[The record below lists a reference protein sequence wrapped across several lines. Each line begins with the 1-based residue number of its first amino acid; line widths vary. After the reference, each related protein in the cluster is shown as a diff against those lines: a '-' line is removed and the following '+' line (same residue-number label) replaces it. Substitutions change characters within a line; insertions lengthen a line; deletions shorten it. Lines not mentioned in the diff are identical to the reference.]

1 MVRAM
6 SDSDRSSDVKGSGQ
20 PISQEAK
27 KTAQQA
33 ADAAGVPL
41 GAWLSR
47 VIKNVSATELGRAGP
62 PAGMPGQQAP
72 AAEQRGAG
80 VSPETAQWIWHVPVA
95 SLRTSRITSQRATK
109 AKNIQALT
117 HSIREKGMLQPIVVR
132 PDPGAPGSYEIVA
145 GERRW
150 RAATRAQLAEVP
162 VVIINLSD
170 REALELALVENLQ
183 REGLTP
189 LEEAEG
195 YRRLAEDFG
204 VRQGPLAKAV
214 GKSRSHVSNTLRLL
228 KLAKPVKD
236 LVAKGKLT
244 AGHARALL
252 TVDNPARI
260 ALVVV
265 EEGLTVRQT
274 EELAQILRMVA
285 EERRKLPRSK
295 KPARI
300 KKRMVAEE
308 RRKLPRSKKPA
319 GTKKRMVAEERRK
332 PPRAKKPARTKKA
345 AARAAPRATKR
356 PRRPRP

>member
-1 MVRAM
+1 M
-6 SDSDRSSDVKGSGQ
+6 
-20 PISQEAK
+20 
-27 KTAQQA
+27 
-33 ADAAGVPL
+33 PL
-41 GAWLSR
+41 STWLSR
-47 VIKNVSATELGRAGP
+47 VIKDVSATELGRAGP

-80 VSPETAQWIWHVPVA
+80 VSPEAAQWAWRVPIA
-95 SLRTSRITSQRATK
+95 SLRPGRITSQRVTK
-109 AKNIQALT
+109 AKNIRALS

-183 REGLTP
+183 REDLTP

-285 EERRKLPRSK
+285 EERRKPPRSK
-295 KPARI
+295 
-300 KKRMVAEE
+300 E
-308 RRKLPRSKKPA
+308 
-319 GTKKRMVAEERRK
+319 
-332 PPRAKKPARTKKA
+332 PARTKKA

>member
-6 SDSDRSSDVKGSGQ
+6 SDSDRPSDVKGSGQ
-20 PISQEAK
+20 PGRASGISQESRQ
-27 KTAQQA
+27 TAQQA

-41 GAWLSR
+41 GTWLSR
-47 VIKNVSATELGRAGP
+47 VIKDVSATELGRAGP

-80 VSPETAQWIWHVPVA
+80 VSPEAAQGARRVPVA
-95 SLRTSRITSQRATK
+95 SLRPGRITSQRVTK
-109 AKNIQALT
+109 AKNIRALS

-162 VVIINLSD
+162 VIIINLSD

-183 REGLTP
+183 REDLTP

-285 EERRKLPRSK
+285 EEH
-295 KPARI
+295 
-300 KKRMVAEE
+300 
-308 RRKLPRSKKPA
+308 
-319 GTKKRMVAEERRK
+319 RK
-332 PPRAKKPARTKKA
+332 PPRSKKPARTKKA
-345 AARAAPRATKR
+345 GARAAPRATKR

>member
-1 MVRAM
+1 M
-6 SDSDRSSDVKGSGQ
+6 SDFDRPSDVKRSGQ
-20 PISQEAK
+20 PARASEISQESRQ
-27 KTAQQA
+27 TAQQA

-47 VIKNVSATELGRAGP
+47 VIKNVSATELGRAGQ

-80 VSPETAQWIWHVPVA
+80 VSPETAHWIWHVPVA
-95 SLRTSRITSQRATK
+95 SLRTGRITSQRVTK
-109 AKNIQALT
+109 AKNIRALT

-162 VVIINLSD
+162 VIIINLSD
-170 REALELALVENLQ
+170 REALELALAENLQ
-183 REGLTP
+183 REDLTP

-195 YRRLAEDFG
+195 YRRLTEDFSLH
-204 VRQGPLAKAV
+204 QGSLAKAV

-260 ALVVV
+260 ARVVV

-285 EERRKLPRSK
+285 Q
-295 KPARI
+295 
-300 KKRMVAEE
+300 
-308 RRKLPRSKKPA
+308 
-319 GTKKRMVAEERRK
+319 ERRK
-332 PPRAKKPARTKKA
+332 PPRSKKPARTKKA
-345 AARAAPRATKR
+345 GARVAPRATKR

>member
-1 MVRAM
+1 M
-6 SDSDRSSDVKGSGQ
+6 SDFDRPSDVKRSGQ
-20 PISQEAK
+20 PARASEISQESRQ
-27 KTAQQA
+27 TAQQA

-47 VIKNVSATELGRAGP
+47 VIKNVSATELGRAGQ

-80 VSPETAQWIWHVPVA
+80 VSPETAHWIWHVPVA
-95 SLRTSRITSQRATK
+95 SLRTGRITSQRVTK
-109 AKNIQALT
+109 AKNIRALT

-162 VVIINLSD
+162 VIIINLSD
-170 REALELALVENLQ
+170 REALELALAENLQ
-183 REGLTP
+183 REDLTP

-195 YRRLAEDFG
+195 YRRLTEDFG
-204 VRQGPLAKAV
+204 LHQGPLAKAV

-260 ALVVV
+260 ARVVV

-285 EERRKLPRSK
+285 Q
-295 KPARI
+295 
-300 KKRMVAEE
+300 
-308 RRKLPRSKKPA
+308 
-319 GTKKRMVAEERRK
+319 ERRK
-332 PPRAKKPARTKKA
+332 PPRSKKPARTKKA
-345 AARAAPRATKR
+345 GARAAPRATKR

>member
-1 MVRAM
+1 MVSAM
-6 SDSDRSSDVKGSGQ
+6 SDSDRPSDVKGSGQ
-20 PISQEAK
+20 PGRASGISQEVQ
-27 KTAQQA
+27 KTARRA
-33 ADAAGVPL
+33 ADAAGVSL
-41 GAWLSR
+41 GTWLSR
-47 VIKNVSATELGRAGP
+47 VIKDVSATELGPAGQ

-80 VSPETAQWIWHVPVA
+80 VSPEAAQWAWRVPVA
-95 SLRTSRITSQRATK
+95 SLRPGRITSQRVTK
-109 AKNIQALT
+109 AKNIRALS

-132 PDPGAPGSYEIVA
+132 PDPRAPGSYEIVA

-150 RAATRAQLAEVP
+150 RAAAQAQLAEVP
-162 VVIINLSD
+162 VVILNLSD

-183 REGLTP
+183 REDLTP

-195 YRRLAEDFG
+195 YRRLTEDFG

-228 KLAKPVKD
+228 KLAKPVRN
-236 LVAKGKLT
+236 LMAKGKLT

-260 ALVVV
+260 ARVVV

-274 EELAQILRMVA
+274 EELAQILLMVA
-285 EERRKLPRSK
+285 QERRKPPRSK
-295 KPARI
+295 KPARTQ
-300 KKRMVAEE
+300 K
-308 RRKLPRSKKPA
+308 A
-319 GTKKRMVAEERRK
+319 G
-332 PPRAKKPARTKKA
+332 ARV
-345 AARAAPRATKR
+345 APRATKR

>member
-1 MVRAM
+1 M
-6 SDSDRSSDVKGSGQ
+6 SDFDRPSDVKRSGQ
-20 PISQEAK
+20 PARASEISRESRQ
-27 KTAQQA
+27 TAQQA

-47 VIKNVSATELGRAGP
+47 VIKNVSATELGRAGQ

-80 VSPETAQWIWHVPVA
+80 VSPETAHWIWHVPVA
-95 SLRTSRITSQRATK
+95 SLRTGRITSPRVTK
-109 AKNIQALT
+109 AKNIRALT

-150 RAATRAQLAEVP
+150 RAAAQAQLAEVP

-183 REGLTP
+183 REDLTP

-195 YRRLAEDFG
+195 YRRLTEDFG
-204 VRQGPLAKAV
+204 LHQEPLAKAV

-228 KLAKPVKD
+228 KLAKPVRN

-260 ALVVV
+260 ARVVV

-285 EERRKLPRSK
+285 QERRKPPRSK
-295 KPARI
+295 KPAR
-300 KKRMVAEE
+300 
-308 RRKLPRSKKPA
+308 
-319 GTKKRMVAEERRK
+319 
-332 PPRAKKPARTKKA
+332 AKKAG
-345 AARAAPRATKR
+345 ARAAPRATKR

>member
-1 MVRAM
+1 M
-6 SDSDRSSDVKGSGQ
+6 SDSDRPSDVKGSGQ
-20 PISQEAK
+20 PARAPGISQESRQ
-27 KTAQQA
+27 TAQQA

-47 VIKNVSATELGRAGP
+47 VIKDVSAAELGRAGP

-80 VSPETAQWIWHVPVA
+80 VSPEAAQGARRVPVA
-95 SLRTSRITSQRATK
+95 SLRTGRITSQRVTK
-109 AKNIQALT
+109 AKNIRALT

-132 PDPGAPGSYEIVA
+132 PDPGMPGSYEIVA

-150 RAATRAQLAEVP
+150 RAAAQAQLAEVP
-162 VVIINLSD
+162 VVILNLSD

-183 REGLTP
+183 REDLTP

-285 EERRKLPRSK
+285 EERRKPSRSK

-300 KKRMVAEE
+300 KK
-308 RRKLPRSKKPA
+308 A
-319 GTKKRMVAEERRK
+319 G
-332 PPRAKKPARTKKA
+332 
-345 AARAAPRATKR
+345 ARAAPRATKR